1 MLANRTII
9 ADFSVIRGRC
19 CSMVKMSIK
28 NHITSHHKYVVRT
41 RLWLVGGSYQQTR
54 LLQLLVVCI
63 FFFCWVVYRLLKKAS
78 GSYQGCCN
86 TIKSHTHILVLLF
99 FRSKTIHAAHNEL
112 NYLIMFVY
120 VCDI

>member
-54 LLQLLVVCI
+54 LLQLLVVCG
-63 FFFCWVVYRLLKKAS
+63 FFFFVGLFIVYSKKLLAVIRDAAIQS
-78 GSYQGCCN
+78 N
-86 TIKSHTHILVLLF
+86 HTHTF
-99 FRSKTIHAAHNEL
+99 
-112 NYLIMFVY
+112 
-120 VCDI
+120 